1 MHGELLDRTLD
12 PEPGCVDRADDVWV
26 HVADEDV
33 VPVPDQSGRYRAADR
48 AAAEDQI
55 SHGVNVTTQ

>member
-1 MHGELLDRTLD
+1 
-12 PEPGCVDRADDVWV
+12 
-26 HVADEDV
+26 